1 MRNVLQLPALAE
13 FLEWPIDDSD
23 PSLTTQ
29 EGARQLLTVVLALAL
44 KDNASSVHYR
54 LWRGLWRGVTTGE
67 NVLTYVVG
75 GVRYEMVPPPLEIA
89 GALFAVARTLL
100 VPRGLWGGL
109 RRLLGRMV
117 GGCSGQFSLLNANGN
132 RSEWCGVVW
141 SAENTA
147 GLDLYRF
154 YPPED
159 RVEKTAIGLESE
171 TDNGAREKEGRK

>member
-13 FLEWPIDDSD
+13 FADYPIDDSD
-23 PSLTTQ
+23 VFVSTQ
-29 EGARQLLTVVLALAL
+29 DGARQLLTVVLALAL

-54 LWRGLWRGVTTGE
+54 LWHGETTGE
-67 NVLTYVVG
+67 SVLTYVVG

-89 GALFAVARTLL
+89 GALFDVARTLL
-100 VPRGLWGGL
+100 VPGGLWRVL

-117 GGCSGQFSLLNANGN
+117 GGCSGEFSLLDANGN

-147 GLDLYRF
+147 GLELYRF
-154 YPPED
+154 YPPEH
-159 RVEKTAIGLESE
+159 RIETTAVGLESE
-171 TDNGAREKEGRK
+171 THKGAAEEEGRK

>member
-23 PSLTTQ
+23 PSVTTQ

-54 LWRGLWRGVTTGE
+54 LWRGDATGE

-89 GALFAVARTLL
+89 GPLFDVARTLL
-100 VPRGLWGGL
+100 VPCGLWSGL

-117 GGCSGQFSLLNANGN
+117 GGCSGQFSLLDANGN

-141 SAENTA
+141 SAKNTA
-147 GLDLYRF
+147 GLELYRF
-154 YPPED
+154 YPPEA
-159 RVEKTAIGLESE
+159 RAETSAIGIESPTTKGE
-171 TDNGAREKEGRK
+171 EGL